1 MQSQKPIS
9 YVLILAILCHKVDMG
24 NIYFCSRAD
33 INCSRA
39 DINCFISLKNPKR
52 KYWHVFCLLK

>member
-33 INCSRA
+33 INC
-39 DINCFISLKNPKR
+39 FISLKNPKR